1 MKYQDAFIKED
12 ERRSRMEPNRPYEF
26 SLDQLASET
35 LALSES
41 MSSLFKEELEGF
53 DRDFD
58 FNYQR
63 SLHTHSDESE
73 VQARAEQLP
82 GQSDDQSEDHHS
94 LADFPEAPG
103 VVYHLQIGVSTFAIR
118 AIATADIDETMI
130 YLRSGEPSL
139 LAALKLSASEDE
151 FQDLSN
157 IGFFETESLELA
169 QMVTD
174 QLANRRFPRIE
185 DQLCN
190 LSDPGFSWWLK
201 EEENKFT
208 IYYKSHGL
216 GREERFLKLGP
227 VGDRMIHSKRMQS
240 LRPLLQGLFPIKE
253 WVSTD
258 KVFSVECVGNH
269 PGFELFKRLFTHGQW
284 PKDHAAFGANRLGVT
299 LYLHLQE
306 VSTMRA
312 FWAQV
317 DSEVKA

>member
-1 MKYQDAFIKED
+1 
-12 ERRSRMEPNRPYEF
+12 MEPNRPFEF

-35 LALSES
+35 LALTES
-41 MSSLFKEELEGF
+41 MSSLFKEELDGF
-53 DRDFD
+53 DRDFNYSRKYEEPIVDD
-58 FNYQR
+58 FVAKVSAPSFFTDQDQDQDEVEVEDEEV
-63 SLHTHSDESE
+63 SPPKASDY
-73 VQARAEQLP
+73 
-82 GQSDDQSEDHHS
+82 
-94 LADFPEAPG
+94 PEAPG
-103 VVYHLQIGVSTFAIR
+103 VVYHLQVGVSTFAIR
-118 AIATADIDETMI
+118 AIATSDIDETMI
-130 YLRSGEPSL
+130 YLRSGEPGL
-139 LAALKLSASEDE
+139 LSSLKLEPSDGE
-151 FQDLSN
+151 FQDLSSVR
-157 IGFFETESLELA
+157 FFETESVELA

-174 QLANRRFPRIE
+174 QLANRRFPRVE

-190 LSDPGFSWWLK
+190 LSDPGFSWWLA

-227 VGDRMIHSKRMQS
+227 VGDRMIHSKRMQA

-269 PGFELFKRLFTHGQW
+269 PGYELFKKLFTHGHW

>member
-1 MKYQDAFIKED
+1 
-12 ERRSRMEPNRPYEF
+12 MEPNRPFEF

-35 LALSES
+35 LALTES
-41 MSSLFKEELEGF
+41 MSSLFKKELEGF
-53 DRDFD
+53 DGDFD
-58 FNYQR
+58 FNYHRSPSAQDDGPEDQSVEEER
-63 SLHTHSDESE
+63 SL
-73 VQARAEQLP
+73 L
-82 GQSDDQSEDHHS
+82 
-94 LADFPEAPG
+94 DFPEAPG
-103 VVYHLQIGVSTFAIR
+103 VVYHLQVGVSTFAIR
-118 AIATADIDETMI
+118 AIATTDIDETMI
-130 YLRSGEPSL
+130 YLRSGEPGL
-139 LAALKLSASEDE
+139 LSALKLSATDDE

-157 IGFFETESLELA
+157 IGYFETETLELA

-190 LSDPGFSWWLK
+190 LSDPGFSWWLS

-227 VGDRMIHSKRMQS
+227 LGDRMIHSKRMQS

-258 KVFSVECVGNH
+258 KVFSVECVGDH
-269 PGFELFKRLFTHGQW
+269 PGFELFKKLFTDGKW
-284 PKDHAAFGANRLGVT
+284 PKDHTAFEASRLGLT

-312 FWAQV
+312 FWRQV

>member
-1 MKYQDAFIKED
+1 
-12 ERRSRMEPNRPYEF
+12 MEPNRPFEF

-35 LALSES
+35 LALTES
-41 MSSLFKEELEGF
+41 MSSLFKEELDGF

-58 FNYQR
+58 FNYN
-63 SLHTHSDESE
+63 HSSHSEPDVSEFVAAVSAPSFFTEEDEIEAEVADHSESE
-73 VQARAEQLP
+73 
-82 GQSDDQSEDHHS
+82 
-94 LADFPEAPG
+94 FPEAPG

-118 AIATADIDETMI
+118 AIATSDIDETMI
-130 YLRSGEPSL
+130 YLKTGEAGL
-139 LAALKLSASEDE
+139 LSALKLEASEGE
-151 FQDLSN
+151 FQDISAVRY
-157 IGFFETESLELA
+157 FETESVELA

-174 QLANRRFPRIE
+174 QLANRRFPRVE

-190 LSDPGFSWWLK
+190 LSDPGFSWWLA

-227 VGDRMIHSKRMQS
+227 VGDRMIHSKRMQA

-284 PKDHAAFGANRLGVT
+284 PVDHAAFGASRLGVT